1 MAGPTPPDPAYVEQ
15 LSAVVRALVD
25 LLSAYGYAS
34 EADWLQARLPEI
46 SEADKTP
53 EGVADIQ
60 GKLHRVIP
68 GMGGL
73 TDIFLRGES
82 DEATQE
88 ANAELRRLTKL
99 LWELT
104 R

>member
-68 GMGGL
+68 GMGASP
-73 TDIFLRGES
+73 TS
-82 DEATQE
+82 SCA
-88 ANAELRRLTKL
+88 ANPTKPRRKR
-99 LWELT
+99 T
-104 R
+104 RSSAASRSCSGS